1 MNTYVNFVRNHS
13 LLVRPVEGLL
23 RTVTFFLPS
32 RFHENGNGEIT
43 TEAALAA
50 SNVLTLV
57 NDLILLRPVRNTAAL
72 LPHPEDRIGL
82 VLLLISHT
90 EVLLE
95 KVSMRVGDGAEHL
108 VVLCLEA
115 LKALLRLKLLHLQQ
129 QQENTKTKLVLDG
142 GRIIPSYDNPMS
154 PLPLTTTTMSVAGL
168 SWGPASE
175 PLAVDADEEQEE
187 EEMLLRVV
195 RGNGGDSECKRR
207 EDSAPRHD
215 WKRGRRT
222 GRKFLYY
229 ASGERNDVVGEGK
242 NASDEDDHDKA
253 SIDSSSSPTS
263 SSSSSSA
270 SSSSS
275 SASSPVEPFTT
286 VAKND
291 IGPGLAVRSMEEEAV
306 VAKARTHLLL
316 TGEVLHILRPLLFAY
331 LRWLVARRRFRVQR
345 PVAGAA
351 SVGSGRRRTIP
362 ELMSSFPST
371 APEWLPLLLPG
382 LMDAVSHQCTMSAID
397 RNAILKES
405 YHDELQRRKNLWL
418 LYLLRTPV
426 FEGLTQ
432 PVAGALDRS
441 VGRVPLV
448 GGLANYGFQALLY
461 VQRHFTLTSG
471 S

>member
-57 NDLILLRPVRNTAAL
+57 NDLILLRPGSNTAAL
-72 LPHPEDRIGL
+72 LPQTEDRIGL
-82 VLLLISHT
+82 VLMLISHT

-95 KVSMRVGDGAEHL
+95 KVSIRLGDGAEHL

-129 QQENTKTKLVLDG
+129 QQGGAGTKLLLDG
-142 GRIIPSYDNPMS
+142 GRVIPSFDNPVS
-154 PLPLTTTTMSVAGL
+154 PLPSTITTMADDAGM
-168 SWGPASE
+168 SCGPASE
-175 PLAVDADEEQEE
+175 ALAVDADEEQEE
-187 EEMLLRVV
+187 ETLLRVV
-195 RGNGGDSECKRR
+195 RGNGGECKRR
-207 EDSAPRHD
+207 EDNGSRQE

-229 ASGERNDVVGEGK
+229 ASGESNEVVEEGK
-242 NASDEDDHDKA
+242 NTSDDEDDSA
-253 SIDSSSSPTS
+253 SSPTS

-270 SSSSS
+270 SSSTSS
-275 SASSPVEPFTT
+275 MPSLGASFTAA
-286 VAKND
+286 AKD
-291 IGPGLAVRSMEEEAV
+291 EVGPGLAVRSMEEEEAV
-306 VAKARTHLLL
+306 VAKARARLLL

-331 LRWLVARRRFRVQR
+331 LRWLVASRRRRAHG
-345 PVAGAA
+345 PVAVAA
-351 SVGSGRRRTIP
+351 SVGSGRGRTIP
-362 ELMSSFPST
+362 GPLSSFPSA

-397 RNAILKES
+397 RNATLKRS
-405 YHDELQRRKNLWL
+405 YQDELQRRKNLWL

-441 VGRVPLV
+441 LGRVPLV

>member
-1 MNTYVNFVRNHS
+1 MNTYVNFVRNHA

-82 VLLLISHT
+82 VLMLISHT

-95 KVSMRVGDGAEHL
+95 KVSMRLGDGAEHS
-108 VVLCLEA
+108 VVLSLEA
-115 LKALLRLKLLHLQQ
+115 LKAILRLKLLHLQH
-129 QQENTKTKLVLDG
+129 QEGNTETKLILDG
-142 GRIIPSYDNPMS
+142 GRVITSFDNPMS
-154 PLPLTTTTMSVAGL
+154 PLPLTTTTMSAAGP

-175 PLAVDADEEQEE
+175 SPAVDADEDQEE

-195 RGNGGDSECKRR
+195 RRKGGSLECKRR
-207 EDSAPRHD
+207 EDSTPRHE
-215 WKRGRRT
+215 WRRGRRT

-229 ASGERNDVVGEGK
+229 AGGERNQVVEEGK
-242 NASDEDDHDKA
+242 NGSHEDDHDKA
-253 SIDSSSSPTS
+253 NIDSSSSPTS

-270 SSSSS
+270 SSST
-275 SASSPVEPFTT
+275 SPAPSQ
-286 VAKND
+286 VAPITAVADNV
-291 IGPGLAVRSMEEEAV
+291 ICPGLVRSMEEEEAV
-306 VAKARTHLLL
+306 VAKARTRLLL

-331 LRWLVARRRFRVQR
+331 LRWLLARRRFYIQR
-345 PVAGAA
+345 PVAIAA
-351 SVGSGRRRTIP
+351 SVGSGRKRTIP
-362 ELMSSFPST
+362 ELLSSLPSA

-382 LMDAVSHQCTMSAID
+382 LIDAVSHQCIMSAID
-397 RNAILKES
+397 RNATLKQS

-426 FEGLTQ
+426 FESLTQ
-432 PVAGALDRS
+432 PFAGALDRS

>member
-57 NDLILLRPVRNTAAL
+57 NDLILLRPGSNTAAL
-72 LPHPEDRIGL
+72 LPQAEDRIGL
-82 VLLLISHT
+82 VLMLISHT

-95 KVSMRVGDGAEHL
+95 KVSIRLGDGAEHL
-108 VVLCLEA
+108 VVVCLEA
-115 LKALLRLKLLHLQQ
+115 LKALLRLKLVHLQQ
-129 QQENTKTKLVLDG
+129 QQGGAGTKLLLDG
-142 GRIIPSYDNPMS
+142 GRVIPSFDNPMP
-154 PLPLTTTTMSVAGL
+154 PLPSTTTTAIDASM

-175 PLAVDADEEQEE
+175 ALAVDADEEQEE
-187 EEMLLRVV
+187 EETLLRVV
-195 RGNGGDSECKRR
+195 RGNGGGSECKGR
-207 EDSAPRHD
+207 EDSGPRQE

-229 ASGERNDVVGEGK
+229 ASGESNEVVGEGK
-242 NASDEDDHDKA
+242 NSSDDEDDHDKA
-253 SIDSSSSPTS
+253 SIDSSSFPTS
-263 SSSSSSA
+263 SSSSSFA
-270 SSSSS
+270 SSSAPSLA
-275 SASSPVEPFTT
+275 ASFTAA
-286 VAKND
+286 AKD
-291 IGPGLAVRSMEEEAV
+291 DVGPGLGVRSMEEEEAV
-306 VAKARTHLLL
+306 VAKARARLLL

-331 LRWLVARRRFRVQR
+331 LRWLMARRRRRSQR
-345 PVAGAA
+345 PVAVAA
-351 SVGSGRRRTIP
+351 SVGSDRGRIP
-362 ELMSSFPST
+362 GPLSSFPSA

-397 RNAILKES
+397 RSATLKQS
-405 YHDELQRRKNLWL
+405 YQDELQRRKNLWL

-432 PVAGALDRS
+432 PVAGAVDRS
-441 VGRVPLV
+441 LGRVPLV

>member
-57 NDLILLRPVRNTAAL
+57 NDLILLRPGTNTAAL
-72 LPHPEDRIGL
+72 LPQAEDRIGL
-82 VLLLISHT
+82 VLMLISHT

-95 KVSMRVGDGAEHL
+95 KVSIRLGDGAEHL

-129 QQENTKTKLVLDG
+129 QQGGAGTKLLLDG
-142 GRIIPSYDNPMS
+142 GRVIPSFDNPPLS
-154 PLPLTTTTMSVAGL
+154 PLPSTTTTMADASTA
-168 SWGPASE
+168 WGPASE
-175 PLAVDADEEQEE
+175 ALAADAEEDDEEEA
-187 EEMLLRVV
+187 LLRGVV
-195 RGNGGDSECKRR
+195 RGNGREGDGSRQE
-207 EDSAPRHD
+207 

-229 ASGERNDVVGEGK
+229 ASADGNEVVEEGK
-242 NASDEDDHDKA
+242 NTSDDDD
-253 SIDSSSSPTS
+253 DSASSPTS
-263 SSSSSSA
+263 SSSSSS
-270 SSSSS
+270 S
-275 SASSPVEPFTT
+275 SASSSTSSVPNLGAFTAA
-286 VAKND
+286 AKYEV
-291 IGPGLAVRSMEEEAV
+291 GPGLAVRSMEEEEAV
-306 VAKARTHLLL
+306 VAKARARLLL
-316 TGEVLHILRPLLFAY
+316 TGEVLHILRPLLFAH
-331 LRWLVARRRFRVQR
+331 LRWLVARRRRRAQG
-345 PVAGAA
+345 PVAVAA
-351 SVGSGRRRTIP
+351 SVSSGRGRSTIP
-362 ELMSSFPST
+362 GPLSAFPSA

-397 RNAILKES
+397 RNATLKRS
-405 YHDELQRRKNLWL
+405 YQDELQRRKNLWL

-441 VGRVPLV
+441 LGRVPLV
-448 GGLANYGFQALLY
+448 GGLTNYGFQALLY